1 MLDQAKKLRE
11 MALTEGVIKKPKIIT
26 ITSGKGGVGKSN
38 IVVNLGIALQKMGNK
53 VMIFDADIGMG
64 NDDIL
69 LGFLPKYNIFD
80 IILKDMELQDAVI
93 DCPFGMKLLLGGPG
107 TNKIQGITEDEK
119 NKLLNKLKAL
129 ENLDFILMDTGAGI
143 NRTVLSLI
151 ASSDE
156 VVVVTTPEPTSL
168 TDAYGLVKAMNH
180 FKLRNEISVIINK
193 VSEYKEGDVT
203 YNKFKNAVNSFL
215 KMKTNHIGSIFED
228 KDVIKAVKSQEP
240 FVISYPDSIA
250 AKDIFLIA
258 KKINDFKKEAPN
270 GTGAEELAKKLF
282 NILS

>member
-11 MALTEGVIKKPKIIT
+11 MALTEGLIKKPKIIT

-80 IILKDMELQDAVI
+80 IILKDMELQDVVI
-93 DCPFGMKLLLGGPG
+93 ECPFGMKLLLGGPG
-107 TNKIQGITEDEK
+107 TNKIERITEEEK

-193 VSEYKEGDVT
+193 VSEYKEGEVT
-203 YNKFKNAVNSFL
+203 YNKFENAVNSFL
-215 KMKTNHIGSIFED
+215 KMKTNHIGTIFED

-258 KKINDFKKEAPN
+258 KKINDSTKEAPN
-270 GTGAEELAKKLF
+270 GTGAEGLAKKLF

>member
-11 MALTEGVIKKPKIIT
+11 MASTRGLIKKTKIIT

-69 LGFLPKYNIFD
+69 LGFLPKYNVFD
-80 IILKDMELQDAVI
+80 IMLKDMALQDVLME
-93 DCPFGMKLLLGGPG
+93 CPFGMKLLLGGPG
-107 TNKIQGITEDEK
+107 TSKIEKVTEEQKDK
-119 NKLLNKLKAL
+119 FLNKLKAL
-129 ENLDFILMDTGAGI
+129 EDLDFILIDTGAGI
-143 NRTVLSLI
+143 NRTVLALI

-168 TDAYGLVKAMNH
+168 TDAYGLVKAINH
-180 FKLRNEISVIINK
+180 FKLKPETSVIINK
-193 VSEYKEGDVT
+193 VLEYKEGEVT

-215 KMKTNHIGSIFED
+215 KMKTKHLGTIFED
-228 KDVIKAVKSQEP
+228 KDVIRAVKSQEP
-240 FVISYPDSIA
+240 FAISYPNSIA
-250 AKDIFLIA
+250 TKDIFLIA
-258 KKINDFKKEAPN
+258 EYINDSTKEAPN
-270 GTGAEELAKKLF
+270 GTGAEELAKKIF
-282 NILS
+282 NIFS